1 MRRMNAFAARLD
13 ILTFFKHDIS
23 PAFNKQ
29 ARRSYPE
36 SLSGSFMEILR
47 TRSKSPGNMFVA
59 SLWPASYPILLAPNH
74 SLHTVPKHS
83 MSRVSYRRLVTYS
96 QAITNSGPNATQGG
110 SFCFCNW
117 SSKFFSKNVARR
129 SKEPDIVTESL
140 EHEQDKEVK
149 SNVHDSGL
157 KIFNTMTRQKEIF
170 KPKVTGK
177 VSMYVCGVTVYD
189 YSHIGHARVYVAFDV
204 LYRYLKFLGFEV
216 TYVRNFTDVD
226 DKIINRARERGE
238 DPFQLSRHFCEEFLV
253 DMDMLQCLPPSAEP
267 RVTEYMKQIVE
278 MIAQILENGYG
289 YTVEGGDVY
298 FSVDRYLD
306 YGRLSGRKLDENRA
320 GERVVVDERKQ
331 NPADFAL
338 WKSAKPGEPS
348 WDSPWGAGR
357 PGWHIECSAM
367 SAALLG
373 HSFDIH
379 GGGMDLIFPHHE
391 NEIAQSFAACKH
403 SNVSYWMHNGFV
415 TVDEEKMSK
424 SLGNFFTI
432 REVVDQYHPM
442 AVRWFLLG
450 THYRSPVNYSKRQ
463 LDSAT
468 DRVYYL
474 YQTLED
480 CSHSLVKEAYSK
492 ELAARNVLDCVK
504 DLRTTFTSSMG
515 DDLHT
520 PVVVAALSEPLKFMN
535 DLLHT
540 RKGQKDVLKYNSLC
554 LLQEEITNILEVLG
568 LSVSSYSQMLYRS
581 Y

>member
-1 MRRMNAFAARLD
+1 M
-13 ILTFFKHDIS
+13 
-23 PAFNKQ
+23 
-29 ARRSYPE
+29 
-36 SLSGSFMEILR
+36 
-47 TRSKSPGNMFVA
+47 
-59 SLWPASYPILLAPNH
+59 
-74 SLHTVPKHS
+74 
-83 MSRVSYRRLVTYS
+83 
-96 QAITNSGPNATQGG
+96 
-110 SFCFCNW
+110 
-117 SSKFFSKNVARR
+117 
-129 SKEPDIVTESL
+129 
-140 EHEQDKEVK
+140 
-149 SNVHDSGL
+149 
-157 KIFNTMTRQKEIF
+157 
-170 KPKVTGK
+170 
-177 VSMYVCGVTVYD
+177 
-189 YSHIGHARVYVAFDV
+189 
-204 LYRYLKFLGFEV
+204 
-216 TYVRNFTDVD
+216 
-226 DKIINRARERGE
+226 
-238 DPFQLSRHFCEEFLV
+238 
-253 DMDMLQCLPPSAEP
+253 
-267 RVTEYMKQIVE
+267 
-278 MIAQILENGYG
+278 
-289 YTVEGGDVY
+289 
-298 FSVDRYLD
+298 
-306 YGRLSGRKLDENRA
+306 
-320 GERVVVDERKQ
+320 
-331 NPADFAL
+331 
-338 WKSAKPGEPS
+338 SAKPGEPS

-568 LSVSSYSQMLYRS
+568 LSVSSYSQVLLDIKRKTLKRAGLSEEDLLLQIQHRAAARAAKDYVLSDQIRAHLASVGVALMDGGDGTMWRPSLVTDDGHIT
-581 Y
+581 